1 MVAYVVGRLAS
12 LVLVL
17 LGICILTFVLARV
30 LPADPARSAV
40 GRAGAEQY
48 EAMRERMGLD
58 QPLHEQFWR

>member
-1 MVAYVVGRLAS
+1 MLAYVVGRLAS

-17 LGICILTFVLARV
+17 LGICVLTFVLSRV
-30 LPADPARSAV
+30 LPADPARGAV